1 MKRTI
6 VVIVLASLAALSAAC
21 GSGTDSAPAA
31 GKTIKSGPIGNLT
44 VTLASDTGKL
54 KNGTQEVMLT
64 FADASGKPVDVGA
77 ASLNFMMPAMGS
89 MAQMNEAATLTTT
102 GTPGAYK
109 GKVKISM
116 AGDWQAQIAI
126 EGPAG
131 SSKATLPVSAQ

>member
-1 MKRTI
+1 MKKTI
-6 VVIVLASLAALSAAC
+6 LVIALATLAGLLAAC
-21 GSGTDSAPAA
+21 GSGAGTAPAA
-31 GKTIKSGPIGNLT
+31 GITIKSGPIGNLT

-54 KNGTQEVMLT
+54 KNGSQDITVT

-89 MAQMNEAATLTTT
+89 MSQMNAVATLTTT